1 MKSEAMRRG
10 EAILSQMTLEEKLGQ
25 MTQVEKNSL
34 RPADVRQYWIGSVIS
49 GGGGYPPVNSAS
61 GWAEMVSE
69 FQKAAMQTRLGV
81 PLLYGVDA
89 VHGHNNLHG
98 AVIFPHNIGLGA
110 ANDPGLVYRIGQAT
124 AAEVAATGA
133 YWNFAPTVA
142 VPQDLRWGRTFEGYG
157 QDSQLVSR
165 LGCAY
170 VKGLQGDR
178 LDSPRSVLATLKHYL
193 GDGATAWG
201 SSRMRQLIPAGSIY
215 QGPEN
220 RYEFTIDQG
229 DTRLDEATLRAVH
242 LPPYQAG
249 LQAGAQV
256 VMASFS
262 SWNGKKLHA
271 HTYLLN
277 QVLKGELGFSGFV
290 VSDWAAVDQLSE
302 DYYQAVV
309 AAINAGID
317 MVMLP
322 YDYKR
327 YLAVMKQ
334 AVQQGAIP
342 IHRIDDAVRRILR
355 VKILVGQFD
364 RALPDPGLL
373 ELVGSTEHRR
383 LAREAVARSVVLL
396 KNQAQ
401 LLPLAKTSAP
411 ILVGGVAADDLGLQC
426 GGWTIEWLGKSGPIT
441 TGTTLLAALRQAV
454 PDPQQIVYDPSGKF
468 EQRTGKAA
476 GVGIAVLAEQPYA
489 EGFGDRADLRLP
501 AEDIELIESMRLR
514 CQKLIVILFS
524 GRPLVLTE
532 QLPRIDALLAAW
544 LPGSEGQG
552 ITDLLFGGIP
562 FSGRLSYPWPLDQEQ
577 IQSGHG
583 QPLFPI
589 GYGL

>member
-1 MKSEAMRRG
+1 
-10 EAILSQMTLEEKLGQ
+10 MTLEEKLGQ

-34 RPADVRQYWIGSVIS
+34 QPADVKQYWIGSVIS
-49 GGGGYPPVNSAS
+49 GGGGYPPVNSAA

-69 FQKAAMQTRLGV
+69 FQQAALQTRLSI

-89 VHGHNNLHG
+89 VHGHNNLYG

-110 ANDPGLVYRIGQAT
+110 AGDPDLVYRIGQAT
-124 AAEVAATGA
+124 AAEMAATGA

-165 LGCAY
+165 LACAY
-170 VKGLQGDR
+170 IEGLQGDR
-178 LDSPRSVLATLKHYL
+178 LDGPRSVLATLKHYV
-193 GDGATAWG
+193 GDGATTWG

-220 RYEFTIDQG
+220 RYAFIIDQG

-242 LPPYQAG
+242 LAPYQAG

-271 HTYLLN
+271 HTYLLS

-290 VSDWAAVDQLSE
+290 VSDWAGVDQVNQ

-327 YLAVMKQ
+327 FLAVMKQ
-334 AVQQGAIP
+334 AVQQGDIP

-355 VKILVGQFD
+355 VKILIGQFE
-364 RALPDPGLL
+364 RALPDPGLIG
-373 ELVGSTEHRR
+373 LVGSAEHRR
-383 LAREAVARSVVLL
+383 LARKAVARSVVLL
-396 KNQAQ
+396 KNKAQ

-441 TGTTLLAALRQAV
+441 SGTTLLAALRQAV
-454 PDPQQIVYDPSGKF
+454 PDPQQVIYDPSGKF
-468 EQRTGKAA
+468 TQLTSQAA
-476 GVGIAVLAEQPYA
+476 RVGITVLAEQPYA

-501 AEDIELIESMRLR
+501 AEDIELIESMRLH

-524 GRPLVLTE
+524 GRPLVLTN
-532 QLPRIDALLAAW
+532 QLPQIDALLAAW

-552 ITDLLFGGIP
+552 ITDLLFGDIP
-562 FSGRLSYPWPLDQEQ
+562 FSGRLSYPWPLDHEQ
-577 IQSGHG
+577 VQSGHG

-589 GYGL
+589 GSGL